1 MNIDL
6 TLLDNLSEEEKKVA
20 LEILNQYKEN
30 GQSELLDNLKYQDYS
45 EIPVTIEEF
54 LHNPIYLGSGL
65 TFLLI

>member
-30 GQSELLDNLKYQDYS
+30 GQSELLDNLRYQDYS
-45 EIPVTIEEF
+45 EIPVTI
-54 LHNPIYLGSGL
+54 SGFN
-65 TFLLI
+65 TGR